1 MVAFIFELGKIKVCQ
16 IEMFAKQ
23 KSCRI
28 IDVENGIFFSGVSYD
43 QEKSYMTFNI
53 FIL

>member
-1 MVAFIFELGKIKVCQ
+1 MVAFFGELEKTEVHLIK
-16 IEMFAKQ
+16 MFAKQ

-53 FIL
+53 